1 MQNVLAVIILLNM
14 QFTGM
19 VSPVIMSLTGAKHLA
34 KAPKPG
40 WNLSHQFSNLKPK
53 PNANFFF
60 TKRHQS
66 FISEKS
72 TELGRIKTQA
82 YVLLK

>member
-1 MQNVLAVIILLNM
+1 MQNVLAVITLLNM

-60 TKRHQS
+60 LQKGIKVS
-66 FISEKS
+66 SLKS
-72 TELGRIKTQA
+72 RLNWVG
-82 YVLLK
+82 LKLKPMYY